1 MMSPRWSPDGRSIL
15 VGGWDLKRNKGIWR
29 IDTQSGIFALIVP
42 PANYTGSFYFLT
54 THEWSRDGKAIF
66 LGRLSNHS
74 PSLTQIMLRDIESGT
89 EKELYRGSGFLS
101 LSRSPDGKW
110 LAIMNSWT
118 GGFLRIMPAAGGEPR
133 ELYRVK
139 EEDSILGIRWAP
151 DGKYILFEQKQ
162 AKEKKYSWWRIP
174 MEGGEP
180 QKLGLEWDSVFYTSF
195 HPDGRHIV
203 FSSRVPTGENS
214 GNWVMENFLPKS
226 TAGE

>member
-1 MMSPRWSPDGRSIL
+1 M
-15 VGGWDLKRNKGIWR
+15 
-29 IDTQSGIFALIVP
+29 Q
-42 PANYTGSFYFLT
+42 
-54 THEWSRDGKAIF
+54 
-66 LGRLSNHS
+66 
-74 PSLTQIMLRDIESGT
+74 RDIESGT

-110 LAIMNSWT
+110 LAIMNREKV
-118 GGFLRIMPAAGGEPR
+118 GFLRIMPAAGGEPR
-133 ELYRVK
+133 DLYRFK
-139 EEDSILGIRWAP
+139 EEDILLGIRWAP

-162 AKEKKYSWWRIP
+162 ANEKKYSWWRIP

-203 FSSRVPTGENS
+203 FSSPASISENS
-214 GNWVMENFLPKS
+214 GTWVMENFLPEY